1 MRVFISALV
10 GLMLSASAF
19 AQTASGT
26 VSVVEHTS
34 PATAVKSSLDGPMFE
49 VVGRADSDVYMFR
62 INKETGEV
70 LFLGNEKYVKLSRE
84 ASEDDTTMAGKV
96 NYQLVMSSTT
106 VYLMNVNT
114 GTLWYLKS
122 QGLTH
127 ANDSFVLVKEICKI
141 RHWRYGDF
149 VK

>member
-1 MRVFISALV
+1 MFLSALV

-70 LFLGNEKYVKLSRE
+70 LFLGNEKYVKMSRE
-84 ASEDDTTMAGKV
+84 ASEDDTTVAGKV

-122 QGLTH
+122 PGLTH
-127 ANDSFVLVKEICKI
+127 ANDSFVLVKEK
-141 RHWRYGDF
+141 
-149 VK
+149 

>member
-1 MRVFISALV
+1 MRVFLSALV
-10 GLMLSASAF
+10 GLMLSVSAL
-19 AQTASGT
+19 AQTASGA
-26 VSVVEHTS
+26 VSVVEHPS
-34 PATAVKSSLDGPMFE
+34 PAAAVKSSLDGPMFE

-70 LFLGNEKYVKLSRE
+70 LFLGNEKYVKVSRE
-84 ASEDDTTMAGKV
+84 ASDCNTTVAGKV

-127 ANDSFVLVKEICKI
+127 ANDSFVLVKEK
-141 RHWRYGDF
+141 
-149 VK
+149 

>member
-1 MRVFISALV
+1 MFLSALV

-49 VVGRADSDVYMFR
+49 VVGRADSNVYMFR

-70 LFLGNEKYVKLSRE
+70 LFHGNEKYVKLSRE

-96 NYQLVMSSTT
+96 NYQLVMSSST

-127 ANDSFVLVKEICKI
+127 ANDSFVLVKEK
-141 RHWRYGDF
+141 
-149 VK
+149 

>member
-1 MRVFISALV
+1 MFLSALV

-26 VSVVEHTS
+26 VSVMEHTS
-34 PATAVKSSLDGPMFE
+34 PAAAVKSSLDGPMFE

-84 ASEDDTTMAGKV
+84 ASEDDTTVAGKV
-96 NYQLVMSSTT
+96 NYQLVMSSST

-127 ANDSFVLVKEICKI
+127 ANDSFVLVKEK
-141 RHWRYGDF
+141 
-149 VK
+149 

>member
-10 GLMLSASAF
+10 GLMLSVSAF

-84 ASEDDTTMAGKV
+84 ASEDDTTVAGKV
-96 NYQLVMSSTT
+96 NYQLVMSSST

-127 ANDSFVLVKEICKI
+127 ANDRFVLVKEK
-141 RHWRYGDF
+141 
-149 VK
+149 

>member
-1 MRVFISALV
+1 MRMFLSALV

-70 LFLGNEKYVKLSRE
+70 LFLGNAKFVKLSRE

-127 ANDSFVLVKEICKI
+127 ANDSFVLVKEK
-141 RHWRYGDF
+141 
-149 VK
+149 

>member
-1 MRVFISALV
+1 MRVFLSALV

-26 VSVVEHTS
+26 VSVVEHPS
-34 PATAVKSSLDGPMFE
+34 PAAAVKSSLDGPMFE

-84 ASEDDTTMAGKV
+84 ASEDDTTVAGKV
-96 NYQLVMSSTT
+96 NYQLVMSSST

-127 ANDSFVLVKEICKI
+127 ANDSFVLVKEK
-141 RHWRYGDF
+141 
-149 VK
+149 

>member
-1 MRVFISALV
+1 MRMFLSALV

-70 LFLGNEKYVKLSRE
+70 LFLGNEKYVKMSRE
-84 ASEDDTTMAGKV
+84 ASEDDTTVAGKV
-96 NYQLVMSSTT
+96 NYQLVMSSST

-127 ANDSFVLVKEICKI
+127 ANDSFVLVKEK
-141 RHWRYGDF
+141 
-149 VK
+149 

>member
-1 MRVFISALV
+1 MRVFLSALV
-10 GLMLSASAF
+10 GLMLSVSAF

-26 VSVVEHTS
+26 VSLVEHTS

-84 ASEDDTTMAGKV
+84 ASEDDTTVAGKV
-96 NYQLVMSSTT
+96 NYQLVMSSST

-127 ANDSFVLVKEICKI
+127 ANDSFVLVKEK
-141 RHWRYGDF
+141 
-149 VK
+149 

>member
-1 MRVFISALV
+1 
-10 GLMLSASAF
+10 MLSASAF
-19 AQTASGT
+19 AQTSSGIAPST
-26 VSVVEHTS
+26 DHPS
-34 PATAVKSSLDGPMFE
+34 PAAAVKSSLDGPMFE

-70 LFLGNEKYVKLSRE
+70 LFLGNDKYVKLSRE
-84 ASEDDTTMAGKV
+84 VSEDDTTVAGKV

-127 ANDSFVLVKEICKI
+127 ANDSFVLVKEK
-141 RHWRYGDF
+141 
-149 VK
+149 

>member
-1 MRVFISALV
+1 MFLSALV

-70 LFLGNEKYVKLSRE
+70 LFLGNAKYVKMSRE

-96 NYQLVMSSTT
+96 NYQLVMSSST

-127 ANDSFVLVKEICKI
+127 ANDSFVLVKEK
-141 RHWRYGDF
+141 
-149 VK
+149 

>member
-1 MRVFISALV
+1 MRVFLSALV

-84 ASEDDTTMAGKV
+84 ASEDDTTVAGKV
-96 NYQLVMSSTT
+96 NYQLVMSSST

-127 ANDSFVLVKEICKI
+127 ANDSFVLVREK
-141 RHWRYGDF
+141 
-149 VK
+149 

>member
-1 MRVFISALV
+1 MRMFLSALV

-127 ANDSFVLVKEICKI
+127 ANDSFVLVKEK
-141 RHWRYGDF
+141 
-149 VK
+149 

>member
-1 MRVFISALV
+1 MRVFLSALV
-10 GLMLSASAF
+10 GLMLSVSAF

-26 VSVVEHTS
+26 VSVVEHPS
-34 PATAVKSSLDGPMFE
+34 PAAAVKSSLDGPMFE

-70 LFLGNEKYVKLSRE
+70 LFLGNVKYVKLSRE
-84 ASEDDTTMAGKV
+84 ASEDDTTVAGKV
-96 NYQLVMSSTT
+96 NYQLVMSSST

-127 ANDSFVLVKEICKI
+127 ANDSFVLVKEK
-141 RHWRYGDF
+141 
-149 VK
+149 

>member
-1 MRVFISALV
+1 MFLSALV

-70 LFLGNEKYVKLSRE
+70 LFLGNEKYVKMSRE
-84 ASEDDTTMAGKV
+84 ASEDDTTVAGKV
-96 NYQLVMSSTT
+96 NYQLVMSSST

-127 ANDSFVLVKEICKI
+127 ANDNFVLVKEK
-141 RHWRYGDF
+141 
-149 VK
+149 

>member
-1 MRVFISALV
+1 MRMFLSALV

-84 ASEDDTTMAGKV
+84 ASEDDTTVAGKV
-96 NYQLVMSSTT
+96 NYQLVMSSST

-127 ANDSFVLVKEICKI
+127 ANDSFVLVKEK
-141 RHWRYGDF
+141 
-149 VK
+149 

>member
-19 AQTASGT
+19 AQTSSGIAPST
-26 VSVVEHTS
+26 DYPSS
-34 PATAVKSSLDGPMFE
+34 AAAVKSSLDGPMFE

-84 ASEDDTTMAGKV
+84 ASEDDTTVAGKV

-127 ANDSFVLVKEICKI
+127 ANDNFVLVKEK
-141 RHWRYGDF
+141 
-149 VK
+149 

>member
-1 MRVFISALV
+1 MRMFLSALV

-34 PATAVKSSLDGPMFE
+34 PAAAVKSSLDGPMFE

-84 ASEDDTTMAGKV
+84 ASEDDTTVAGKV
-96 NYQLVMSSTT
+96 NYQLVMSSST

-127 ANDSFVLVKEICKI
+127 ANDSFVLVKEK
-141 RHWRYGDF
+141 
-149 VK
+149 

>member
-1 MRVFISALV
+1 MRVFLSALV

-34 PATAVKSSLDGPMFE
+34 PATAVKSSLDGPIYEIVAM
-49 VVGRADSDVYMFR
+49 ADSDVYMFR

-70 LFLGNEKYVKLSRE
+70 LFLGNEKYVKMSRE
-84 ASEDDTTMAGKV
+84 ASEDDTTVAGKV
-96 NYQLVMSSTT
+96 NYQLVMSSST

-127 ANDSFVLVKEICKI
+127 ANDSFVLVKEK
-141 RHWRYGDF
+141 
-149 VK
+149 

>member
-1 MRVFISALV
+1 MRVFLSALV
-10 GLMLSASAF
+10 GLMLSVSAF

-70 LFLGNEKYVKLSRE
+70 LFLGNEKFVKLSRE
-84 ASEDDTTMAGKV
+84 ASEDDTTIAGKV
-96 NYQLVMSSTT
+96 NYQLVMSSNT
-106 VYLMNVNT
+106 VYLLNINT
-114 GTLWYLKS
+114 GTIWYLKS

-127 ANDSFVLVKEICKI
+127 ANDRFVLVREK
-141 RHWRYGDF
+141 
-149 VK
+149 

>member
-1 MRVFISALV
+1 MRVFLSALV
-10 GLMLSASAF
+10 GLMLSVSAF

-49 VVGRADSDVYMFR
+49 VVGMADSDVYMFR

-84 ASEDDTTMAGKV
+84 ASEDDTTVAGKV

-122 QGLTH
+122 PGLTH
-127 ANDSFVLVKEICKI
+127 ANDSFVLVKEK
-141 RHWRYGDF
+141 
-149 VK
+149 

>member
-1 MRVFISALV
+1 MFLSALV

-26 VSVVEHTS
+26 VSVVEHPS
-34 PATAVKSSLDGPMFE
+34 PAAAVKSSLDGPMFE

-70 LFLGNEKYVKLSRE
+70 LFLGNAKYVKLSRE
-84 ASEDDTTMAGKV
+84 ASEDDTTVAGKV
-96 NYQLVMSSTT
+96 NYQLVMSSST

-127 ANDSFVLVKEICKI
+127 ANDSFVLVKEK
-141 RHWRYGDF
+141 
-149 VK
+149 

>member
-19 AQTASGT
+19 AQTSSGT

-96 NYQLVMSSTT
+96 NYQLVMSSNT
-106 VYLMNVNT
+106 VYLLNINT
-114 GTLWYLKS
+114 GTIWYLKS

-127 ANDSFVLVKEICKI
+127 ANDSFVLVKEK
-141 RHWRYGDF
+141 
-149 VK
+149 

>member
-1 MRVFISALV
+1 MRVFLSALV
-10 GLMLSASAF
+10 GLMLSVSAF

-26 VSVVEHTS
+26 VSVVEHPS
-34 PATAVKSSLDGPMFE
+34 PATAVKSSIDGPMYE
-49 VVGRADSDVYMFR
+49 IVAMADSNVYMFR

-84 ASEDDTTMAGKV
+84 ASEDDTTVAGKV

-127 ANDSFVLVKEICKI
+127 ANDNFVLVKEK
-141 RHWRYGDF
+141 
-149 VK
+149 

>member
-1 MRVFISALV
+1 MFLSALV

-34 PATAVKSSLDGPMFE
+34 PAAAVKSSLDGPMFE

-84 ASEDDTTMAGKV
+84 ASEDDTTVAGKV
-96 NYQLVMSSTT
+96 NYQLVMSSST

-127 ANDSFVLVKEICKI
+127 ANDNFVLVKEK
-141 RHWRYGDF
+141 
-149 VK
+149 

>member
-1 MRVFISALV
+1 MRMFLSALV

-70 LFLGNEKYVKLSRE
+70 LFLGNEKYVKMSRE
-84 ASEDDTTMAGKV
+84 ASEDDTTVAGKV
-96 NYQLVMSSTT
+96 NYQLMMSSST

-127 ANDSFVLVKEICKI
+127 ANDSFVLVKEK
-141 RHWRYGDF
+141 
-149 VK
+149 

>member
-96 NYQLVMSSTT
+96 NYQLVMSSST

-127 ANDSFVLVKEICKI
+127 ANDSFVLVKEK
-141 RHWRYGDF
+141 
-149 VK
+149 

>member
-1 MRVFISALV
+1 MRVFLSALV
-10 GLMLSASAF
+10 GLMLSVSAF

-26 VSVVEHTS
+26 VSVVEHPS
-34 PATAVKSSLDGPMFE
+34 PATAVKSSLDGPMYE
-49 VVGRADSDVYMFR
+49 IVAMADSDVYMFR

-70 LFLGNEKYVKLSRE
+70 LFLGNERYVKLSRE
-84 ASEDDTTMAGKV
+84 ASEDDTTVAGKV
-96 NYQLVMSSTT
+96 NYQLVMSSST

-127 ANDSFVLVKEICKI
+127 ANDSFVLVKEK
-141 RHWRYGDF
+141 
-149 VK
+149 